1 MPILTDPPVLSRP
14 PAEAVRD
21 VHRLDPDGTWGTD
34 DGRPGLAFSFRDENG
49 VPFTCSDNRWGV
61 HDADAPEAYT
71 VRRFHCSNGAV
82 TAETAALIERL
93 HAEQFEADR
102 TLSPPRVGD
111 RFRYR
116 TDPHIIYEVLAV
128 LDVKVEESGTTWM
141 TVLRTGRGRDDW
153 CYDLKSDQAFKGSRP
168 TFVAEK

>member
-34 DGRPGLAFSFRDENG
+34 DG
-49 VPFTCSDNRWGV
+49 RWGV

-141 TVLRTGRGRDDW
+141 TVLRTGLGRDDW